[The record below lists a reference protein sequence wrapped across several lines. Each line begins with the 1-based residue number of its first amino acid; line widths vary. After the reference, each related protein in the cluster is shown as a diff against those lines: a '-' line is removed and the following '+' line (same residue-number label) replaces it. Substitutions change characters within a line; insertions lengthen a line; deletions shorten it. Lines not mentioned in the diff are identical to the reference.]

1 MGAGED
7 ILKQLAKQE
16 IMLARLCAHLGI
28 DRAPAS
34 GGHSNSGSAPSGAA
48 GKTGEVAT
56 LAAIQGDRGDVKI
69 RMNPRDW
76 IGEQFK
82 GRVASQCPPDFLDIY
97 ADQMDYFASKNP
109 DPKKAGWDILDGAR
123 CRRWAVE
130 MRAGRVKPAAQN
142 EALPPAPGDDSGGNQ
157 WDSGGDLPPP
167 PAFDDS
173 VPF

>member
-28 DRAPAS
+28 DRSPTN
-34 GGHSNSGSAPSGAA
+34 GGNSGNGNGGANQDGGAGGVAP
-48 GKTGEVAT
+48 

-130 MRAGRVKPAAQN
+130 MRAGRVKPAAQD
-142 EALPPAPGDDSGGNQ
+142 EALPPAPGDDSGANQ
-157 WDSGGDLPPP
+157 WESSGDLPPP
-167 PAFDDS
+167 PAFDDQE
-173 VPF
+173 PF